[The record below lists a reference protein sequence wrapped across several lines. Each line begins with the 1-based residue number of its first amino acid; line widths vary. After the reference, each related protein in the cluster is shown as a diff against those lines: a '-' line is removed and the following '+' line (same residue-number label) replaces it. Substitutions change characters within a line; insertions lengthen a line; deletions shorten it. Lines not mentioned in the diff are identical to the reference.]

1 MTSAPEHQ
9 AGARRPRAFA
19 LDDPTL
25 VAAPP
30 PPPLETGP
38 DPTADPGLGAA
49 PAAQDGGYALP
60 TRAEVAE
67 GFRWGQLLVSAA
79 LGLATLAAGLWFT
92 RFVSV
97 ALTRDDPLGWLAWG
111 LAGAMALAA
120 VVLILRELIGLLRLS
135 RLGSLRRDIAAA
147 IDGRDLALERRAV
160 GRLSSF
166 LGERPE
172 LRWGRDRLQ
181 EHAGD
186 VRDPG
191 ALMRLAE
198 RELITPLDA
207 SARRQIL
214 KSAKRVSMVTAI
226 SPMVWIAM
234 LFVLFE
240 NLRMLRVLAALYG
253 GRPGFFGGLRLAR
266 LVVTHIIASGGIA
279 LTEDLVGQFLGQDL
293 LRRVSRRLGE
303 GAFNGTL
310 TARVGVAT
318 IEVIRP
324 MPYLDAAPVR
334 LRDLV
339 GELLRRQKKGEP
351 SADKHPNVG

>member
-1 MTSAPEHQ
+1 MTSASEP
-9 AGARRPRAFA
+9 RRPRAFA

-30 PPPLETGP
+30 PPEPEP
-38 DPTADPGLGAA
+38 DPPPAADPGLGAA
-49 PAAQDGGYALP
+49 PAAEDGGYALP
-60 TRAEVAE
+60 SRAEIAQ

-79 LGLATLAAGLWFT
+79 LGLATLAAGIWFT

-97 ALTRDDPLGWLAWG
+97 ALARDDLLGWIAWG
-111 LAGAMALAA
+111 LAVLMAVAA
-120 VVLILRELIGLLRLS
+120 GVLILRELIGLLRLS
-135 RLGSLRRDIAAA
+135 RLGGLRHDIARALTEH
-147 IDGRDLALERRAV
+147 DLALERRTV
-160 GRLSSF
+160 DRLAG
-166 LGERPE
+166 LLADRPE
-172 LRWGRDRLQ
+172 LRWGQDRLK

-198 RELITPLDA
+198 RELIAPLDA
-207 SARRQIL
+207 AARRLIL

-226 SPMVWIAM
+226 SPMAWIGM
-234 LFVLFE
+234 LFVLLE
-240 NLRMLRVLAALYG
+240 NLRMLRALAALYG
-253 GRPGFFGGLRLAR
+253 GRPGLFGGLRLAR

-303 GAFNGTL
+303 GAFNGSL

-324 MPYLDAAPVR
+324 MPFLDAAPVR

-339 GELLRRQKKGEP
+339 GELFRRRKGETA
-351 SADKHPNVG
+351 SAGSSHR